1 MHKALL
7 ICNADY
13 TEDPGG
19 LPNLRGPRCDGQLL
33 RDALIDDKTGIFAPE
48 NVTLLLNQPY
58 LQMLR
63 AINVFFRQATP
74 DDELL
79 FYFSGHGCVE
89 HSQLYLC
96 ASDSNSGLLPSS
108 SVGSDSIKAILLG
121 SVATA
126 KVFLL
131 DCCHGGAFGK
141 GAPAIAEHLS
151 GRGLF
156 TLASAPS
163 SESAKDA
170 PRDGQ
175 PSPFTRALVE
185 GLTSGAAADE
195 SGNVNLESLYNYVRR
210 TLAGSP
216 EPSWII
222 EGVGSPLIA
231 RRPVESPAETVVP
244 PPAAETGQEP
254 PPPAAMVPAVHSP
267 DFLSSMT
274 DATSVSALRVANF
287 RRELR
292 EDIARRMPEQLS
304 AVEFL
309 QRAHLMQA
317 GRLTVAGAL
326 LFGEDPVAVLATA
339 MVQCSRFH
347 GGTIKKLDLFGSI
360 PEQIQEARQFV
371 EDLARRGEMPTEHDA
386 LSQPVYDYPMI
397 AVREIVANAL
407 VHRDYEHRTACV
419 HVQMRE
425 DRLRVM
431 SPGTWA
437 GGPLPE
443 GETVP
448 LASLQT
454 ESHKRNFR
462 LASILTWMRVVEGE
476 GSGIPRSLLDC
487 QRIGAPIPQVTQ
499 SHGMLIVEIF
509 PRADRGGDG
518 SEQSG
523 APPRDVQTL
532 ASGLAQMPELL
543 DGSTRQ
549 HLVNQ
554 LPAAA
559 QSAISRHP
567 IARTD
572 IERIVTAT
580 CALPGGPRLLY
591 SALLNTIGAEAAGNA
606 RAAFGSLLGPPA
618 IAAASFRV
626 TPGGGPKA
634 YISATQKDLL
644 DCRGVV
650 HAALRR
656 LGIADVAMEAYV
668 ADGRPPLERCLAD
681 VAASDI
687 YIGLF
692 AWRYGFRPAGHDM
705 SITELEYREAV
716 RLRKACYIFLL
727 SEDAS
732 WPMSMVDR
740 DEDGERIAALREELR
755 TSHVCS
761 FFTGPDDLAAQV
773 TAALANYHGQEYR
786 EPAGEADEPLAEEQV
801 DAYLHRLRQQYVGIE
816 LDALNPRPTI
826 DYLSVRLQS
835 IFVEPSVREEA
846 APEVP
851 RAWWQRLPAED
862 DPELPDDRRQAVL
875 LRESYELKAR
885 EHLFDVVAD
894 PGHPFVV
901 ILGDPGSGKSAVTRF
916 LALTLADGAVPA
928 RLAGLRDHLPVLIEL
943 RSFLAHLG
951 DGRCEGF
958 LDYLG
963 HRADTDR
970 LGLPREGLTRYLRGG
985 GKALFLFDGL
995 DEILNP
1001 HRRDTTASQIAAFAF
1016 QFPGVRVLVTSRTV
1030 GYPRRTLTEAGF
1042 HHFTLDNFDGDQIEQ
1057 FLTGWHAHSMPA
1069 QEVESAVLR
1078 ARIHD
1083 VIAESA
1089 AIRELA
1095 GNPLLLTIFA
1105 VMSRSQELPKER
1117 WRLFDHAAEVLIV
1130 HWDVNRQLR
1139 EHHGTELD
1147 ENATKT
1153 LLQRLA
1159 LWMQSNAGGLS
1170 GNYIA
1175 KHQLVRVFEDYLVE
1189 RFSYSRGAASAMANT
1204 MIEQLR
1210 ERNFMLGRYGSRLY
1224 GFVHRAFLEFFSA
1237 QAIVERFEES
1247 DPEWSMERLR
1257 ELFEAHWADADWRE
1271 VLRLI
1276 VGQLPDGPA
1285 GELIEMLAVEVN
1297 RPWPAEEFAQPP
1309 WNLVLA
1315 AQCLAEVPD
1324 VRSVAAA
1331 AQTVLRQ
1338 LILFIEHG
1346 IAIGDRTTAEIVE
1359 AAILPTVRVLGEH
1372 WPGRQAFGFW
1382 YRRRGIA
1389 VSWVSGSYFATR
1401 IAALLA
1407 APQEA
1412 IEDVLDDGLGEV
1424 ADRRARHALV
1434 AGLAEVA
1441 ARPGL
1446 GDRPAGI
1453 AHRAR
1458 CEALLANRARSDQH
1472 GAVRLAAAEAL
1483 VANFDSDSQTTQLL
1497 VELASDDPYPDLRL
1511 MAVQTLGRRPELDD
1525 ALGTLLV
1532 ERATRDPDEAVR
1544 RSAVQALGRH
1554 VAGRPDIEQL
1564 LMDCIRTDLDP
1575 GAVAAATRALVG
1587 ESPIGDEVRGLL
1599 MARADTESSDPVRRC
1614 ALRLLAEWCPDEDV
1628 LGLLVATLRAKDADP
1643 RTRAVSIEELVRLD
1657 KTGRALRELLADLAA
1672 HDGDGW
1678 LRLVALRTLTERYQP
1693 DRSLLVHAATV
1704 DTDADVRMFALEQL
1718 AKRWPD
1724 HTTVDLLAAR
1734 VREHG
1739 ATSTRVAAIRLLA
1752 EQFTGDPVSHGLIM
1766 RQAAEEADPAV
1777 RLAATRALLRHSGSA
1792 DVRDLLLDR
1801 VHSDDEPK
1809 IVRESAEALA
1819 GWPDHRKRAR
1829 DRLAE
1834 RSRHDEHSRVRLAA
1848 LHTLVGFD
1856 RSKPVDLL
1864 LDLVAHDPDPQ
1875 VFRAAAEILGPH
1887 PGFLNTLAGLLMSRA
1902 AEPDPAIRRPACEL
1916 LGRLFGDDER
1926 ARAVLADHAEH
1937 DDDIQVRRVAVAAL
1951 GATAGRHPQVRPLL
1965 VAMLDDTDWS
1975 VRRNAVH
1982 ALGRQLGDDE
1992 TTRALFS
1999 ERARTSPDEH
2009 TRRLFGEALT
2019 WLPRADPEDLP
2030 SVV

>member
-7 ICNADY
+7 ICNAEY
-13 TEDPGG
+13 TDDPGG

-33 RDALIDDKTGIFAPE
+33 RDALTDDKTGIFAPE
-48 NVTLLLNQPY
+48 NVTLLLNQQY

-79 FYFSGHGCVE
+79 FYFSGHGCIE

-108 SVGSDSIKAILLG
+108 SVGSDSIKSILLG

-170 PRDGQ
+170 ARDGQ

-185 GLTSGAAADE
+185 GLTSGATADE

-222 EGVGSPLIA
+222 QGVGSPLIA
-231 RRPVESPAETVVP
+231 RRPVETPAEPVAP
-244 PPAAETGQEP
+244 PPVAEAGEEP
-254 PPPAAMVPAVHSP
+254 PAPAATVPAAHSP

-339 MVQCSRFH
+339 MVQCSRFQ

-509 PRADRGGDG
+509 PRADRGGG
-518 SEQSG
+518 AAEQSG
-523 APPRDVQTL
+523 APPRDVQAL

-543 DGSTRQ
+543 DPGARQ
-549 HLVNQ
+549 RLVEQ
-554 LPAAA
+554 LPAAV
-559 QSAISRHP
+559 QSAIARHS

-572 IERIVTAT
+572 IERIVTTA
-580 CALPGGPRLLY
+580 CAFPGGAQLLY
-591 SALLNTIGAEAAGNA
+591 SAVLGTGVSGNF
-606 RAAFGSLLGPPA
+606 RAAFGPLLGRPEIAVPA
-618 IAAASFRV
+618 FRGA
-626 TPGGGPKA
+626 PGGGPKA

-644 DCRGVV
+644 DCRSVV
-650 HAALRR
+650 HDALRR
-656 LGIADVAMEAYV
+656 LGLVDVAMEAYV

-681 VAASDI
+681 VAACDI

-692 AWRYGFRPAGHDM
+692 AWRYGFRPTGHDQ

-716 RLRKACYIFLL
+716 RLNKACYIFLL
-727 SEDAS
+727 SEDAA
-732 WPMSMVDR
+732 WPLVHVDR
-740 DEDGERIAALREELR
+740 GEDFERMTALREELR
-755 TSHVCS
+755 TNHVCS
-761 FFTGPDDLAAQV
+761 FFTGPEDLSAQV
-773 TAALANYHGQEYR
+773 TVALANYRAPEDR
-786 EPAGEADEPLAEEQV
+786 EPAGEAGGPLAQDQV
-801 DAYLHRLRQQYVGIE
+801 EAYLGRLRQQYQGVE
-816 LDALNPRPTI
+816 LDVLNPEPTM
-826 DYLSVRLQS
+826 DYLSVGLQS
-835 IFVEPSVREEA
+835 VFVEPSVREEA

-851 RAWWQRLPAED
+851 RAWRQRLQAED
-862 DPELPDDRRQAVL
+862 DPELPDDRQQAVL

-885 EHLFDVVAD
+885 EQLFDVVAD
-894 PGHPFVV
+894 PGHRRVV

-916 LALTLADGAVPA
+916 LALSLAGGSVPA
-928 RLAGLRDHLPVLIEL
+928 RLTGLRDHLPVLIEL

-951 DGRCEGF
+951 DGRCESF
-958 LDYLG
+958 LDYLD
-963 HRADTDR
+963 HRADTDQ
-970 LGLPREGLTRYLRGG
+970 LGLPREGLTRHLRGG
-985 GKALFLFDGL
+985 GRALFLFDGL
-995 DEILNP
+995 DEILDP
-1001 HRRDTTASQIAAFAF
+1001 QRRDATAIQIAGFAA
-1016 QFPGVRVLVTSRTV
+1016 QFPSARVVVTSRV
-1030 GYPRRTLTEAGF
+1030 AGYARRTLTEAGF
-1042 HHFTLDNFDGDQIEQ
+1042 DHFTLDDLDDEQIEQ
-1057 FLTGWHAHSMPA
+1057 FLSGWQAHTA
-1069 QEVESAVLR
+1069 RTQEDEAAVQR
-1078 ARIHD
+1078 ARIRD
-1083 VIAESA
+1083 AIADSA

-1095 GNPLLLTIFA
+1095 GNPLLLTILA
-1105 VMSRSQELPKER
+1105 VMARDQELPKDR
-1117 WRLFDHAAEVLIV
+1117 WKLYDHAAEVLLV

-1139 EHHGTELD
+1139 EHHNAELD
-1147 ENATKT
+1147 EYATKA

-1159 LWMQSNAGGLS
+1159 LFMQSRPSGLS

-1175 KHQLVRVFEDYLVE
+1175 KPELVVVFEDYLVE
-1189 RFSYSRGAASAMANT
+1189 RYSYSRGIANAMANT
-1204 MIEQLR
+1204 MIDQLR
-1210 ERNFMLGRYGSRLY
+1210 ERNFMLGRYGPRLY
-1224 GFVHRAFLEFFSA
+1224 GFVHRAFLEFFCA
-1237 QAIVERFEES
+1237 QAIVERFQRG
-1247 DPEWSMERLR
+1247 DPEWTLERLR
-1257 ELFEAHWADADWRE
+1257 GLFAEHWADADWRE

-1276 VGQLPDGPA
+1276 VGRLRDRPA

-1297 RPWPAEEFAQPP
+1297 RPWPAEEFPQPP

-1315 AQCLAEVPD
+1315 AQCLAEVAD
-1324 VRSVAAA
+1324 VRTVAIA
-1331 AQTVLRQ
+1331 AQAVLRQ

-1346 IAIGDRTTAEIVE
+1346 ISVADRTTAEIVE
-1359 AAILPTVRVLGEH
+1359 AAILPTVRVLGER
-1372 WPGRQAFGFW
+1372 WPGRAAFMFW
-1382 YRRRGIA
+1382 YRRRGVR
-1389 VSWVSGSYFATR
+1389 VSWITGSFATR

-1407 APQEA
+1407 TPQDG
-1412 IEDVLDDGLGEV
+1412 IEDVLDDLLGDI
-1424 ADRRARHALV
+1424 ADRRARQALI

-1441 ARPGL
+1441 AAPRSAGL
-1446 GDRPAGI
+1446 AR
-1453 AHRAR
+1453 RAR
-1458 CEALLANRARSDQH
+1458 CAALLAGRARDDQG
-1472 GAVRLAAAEAL
+1472 GAVRLAAVEAL
-1483 VANFDSDSQTTQLL
+1483 VAHFGTDPQTT
-1497 VELASDDPYPDLRL
+1497 E
-1511 MAVQTLGRRPELDD
+1511 
-1525 ALGTLLV
+1525 LLV
-1532 ERATRDPDEAVR
+1532 ERAADDPYPEVRLMAVRALGARDELGDAAGTVLVQLAGRDPAEPVR
-1544 RSAVQALGRH
+1544 RAAVQALGRH
-1554 VAGRPDIEQL
+1554 LADRPKFERLLRDLVRDDPDAGIVESATHALVEGAGADVRAL
-1564 LMDCIRTDLDP
+1564 LMGR
-1575 GAVAAATRALVG
+1575 AA
-1587 ESPIGDEVRGLL
+1587 DERSE
-1599 MARADTESSDPVRRC
+1599 AVRRC
-1614 ALRLLAEWCPDEDV
+1614 ALRLLAERYPDEDLPV
-1628 LGLLVATLRAKDADP
+1628 LLADALRHDRDP
-1643 RTRAVSIEELVRLD
+1643 RTRAEALEVLVRLEQA
-1657 KTGRALRELLADLAA
+1657 GPAVLADVAA
-1672 HDGDGW
+1672 HDGDGG
-1678 LRLVALRTLTERYQP
+1678 LRLVALRTLTERYP
-1693 DRSLLVHAATV
+1693 ADRDVLVRAATA
-1704 DTDADVRMFALEQL
+1704 DRDADVRAFALSRL
-1718 AKRWPD
+1718 AELWPD
-1724 HTTVDLLAAR
+1724 DDTAMLLVDRARLDDAAVTR
-1734 VREHG
+1734 LT
-1739 ATSTRVAAIRLLA
+1739 ATRLLD
-1752 EQFTGDPVSHGLIM
+1752 EQFAGDSRTRSLVM
-1766 RQAAEEADPAV
+1766 RQAAEEVDPVV
-1777 RLAATRALLRHSGSA
+1777 RLAAVRALIRLSGGSPE
-1792 DVRDLLLDR
+1792 VREQLLDR
-1801 VHSDDEPK
+1801 IGSDTEPR
-1809 IVRESAEALA
+1809 IVSEAAEAIA
-1819 GWPDHRKRAR
+1819 DWPDYRGRVL
-1829 DRLAE
+1829 DRLAGQA
-1834 RSRHDEHSRVRLAA
+1834 RRGTDTRVRLAA
-1848 LHTLVGFD
+1848 LETLVASFRPD
-1856 RSKPVDLL
+1856 EPAELL
-1864 LDLVAHDPDPQ
+1864 RELAAEEPDPQ
-1875 VFRAAAEILGPH
+1875 VFRLVAESIGPEHIGAQALAALLTIRAAA
-1887 PGFLNTLAGLLMSRA
+1887 
-1902 AEPDPAIRRPACEL
+1902 PDPAIRREACRL
-1916 LGRLFGDDER
+1916 LGRRFADDEQVR
-1926 ARAVLADHAEH
+1926 TVLIDRAEH
-1937 DDDIQVRRVAVAAL
+1937 DDDVGVRRAAVAEL
-1951 GATAGRHPQVRPLL
+1951 GASAWPHPEVRTLL
-1965 VAMLDDTDWS
+1965 EAMVDDLDWS
-1975 VRRNAVH
+1975 VRRSAVH
-1982 ALGRQLGDDE
+1982 ALGQHYGDDE
-1992 TTRALFS
+1992 TTRTLFAQ
-1999 ERARTSPDEH
+1999 RAQAGPDED
-2009 TRRLFGEALT
+2009 TRRLFDQALT
-2019 WLPRADPEDLP
+2019 WLPGADPEDLP